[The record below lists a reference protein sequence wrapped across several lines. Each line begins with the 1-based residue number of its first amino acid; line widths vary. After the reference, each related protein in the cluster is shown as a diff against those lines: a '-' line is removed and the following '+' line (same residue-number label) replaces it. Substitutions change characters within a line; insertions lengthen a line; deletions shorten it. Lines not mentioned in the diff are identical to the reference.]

1 MALKRINKELQ
12 DLGRDPPAQCSA
24 GPVGDDLFH
33 WQATIM
39 GPPDSPYQGGVFFL
53 TIHFPTDY
61 PFKPPKVAFTT
72 RIYHPNINSNGSI
85 CLDILRS
92 QWSPALTISKVL
104 LSICSLLCDPNPDD
118 PLVPEIARIYKTD
131 REKYNELAREWT
143 RKYAMWCVP
152 ENNLENNK
160 KHNSNQRTKSNHI
173 CNSNKHQPIVSNLLL
188 VQLFLLLLQPA
199 PPNCEMIIE
208 KTVGDAGIDNDAKD
222 DDVDFNEARMN
233 TAGGGDKPGCSNCS
247 SSDNSVTPLSSTTFF
262 PQSFRHRFFPSPPFP
277 FLPGGGCRPYLSH
290 PRHACLCFGG
300 CARERSDEQF
310 QARRS
315 FGGWRTAAVAAA
327 AKKNNMQTIRLPLF
341 INAYANKQC
350 HDNQLAKKPNP
361 RTTNK
366 KETGS

>member
-1 MALKRINKELQ
+1 MEELQ

-24 GPVGDDLFH
+24 GPVGDDHSNTQPHVTSAPVIFAFRPIATNALIRPIDDYPSHHVHVFH

-143 RKYAMWCVP
+143 RKYAM
-152 ENNLENNK
+152 
-160 KHNSNQRTKSNHI
+160 
-173 CNSNKHQPIVSNLLL
+173 
-188 VQLFLLLLQPA
+188 
-199 PPNCEMIIE
+199 
-208 KTVGDAGIDNDAKD
+208 
-222 DDVDFNEARMN
+222 
-233 TAGGGDKPGCSNCS
+233 
-247 SSDNSVTPLSSTTFF
+247 
-262 PQSFRHRFFPSPPFP
+262 
-277 FLPGGGCRPYLSH
+277 
-290 PRHACLCFGG
+290 
-300 CARERSDEQF
+300 
-310 QARRS
+310 
-315 FGGWRTAAVAAA
+315 
-327 AKKNNMQTIRLPLF
+327 
-341 INAYANKQC
+341 
-350 HDNQLAKKPNP
+350 
-361 RTTNK
+361 
-366 KETGS
+366 